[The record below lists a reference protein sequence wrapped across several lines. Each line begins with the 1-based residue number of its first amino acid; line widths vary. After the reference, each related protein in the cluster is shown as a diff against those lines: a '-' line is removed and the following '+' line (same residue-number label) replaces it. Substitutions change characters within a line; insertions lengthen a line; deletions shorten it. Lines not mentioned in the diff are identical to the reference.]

1 MIQPSNASFDSD
13 TLIKWVHE
21 HELEL
26 VWWGCASQVISPY
39 LRIFCLGCLFVALR
53 GVLMIREEQIPL
65 KDELHQQK
73 TSIHNMASVCMRLKK
88 LNSALSALSVKASPN
103 WCKLMIE
110 CTHEGDAYKRF
121 CYKYWGQFGR
131 ENREIATSVSWRLLL
146 RAPPSPLLA
155 LSDSNLQWHSLERGV
170 LTKASQLHNILLVLS
185 TCNRGTVLIAH
196 SKVGKNP
203 NTLQRF
209 LLLFKPLILMHLN
222 ARGRRII
229 LTESVQS

>member
-110 CTHEGDAYKRF
+110 CTHEGDTYKRF
-121 CYKYWGQFGR
+121 CYNIEDSLEGKTEKLQHLWAGGFCY
-131 ENREIATSVSWRLLL
+131 VL
-146 RAPPSPLLA
+146 PPLL
-155 LSDSNLQWHSLERGV
+155 SWH
-170 LTKASQLHNILLVLS
+170 
-185 TCNRGTVLIAH
+185 
-196 SKVGKNP
+196 
-203 NTLQRF
+203 
-209 LLLFKPLILMHLN
+209 
-222 ARGRRII
+222 
-229 LTESVQS
+229 

>member
-1 MIQPSNASFDSD
+1 MSCLVNHWSQDLWDQMHPQAILKSYKSTVMETSCTITMPPHKSDLFDCKFIHFVHGCFGKRSVVSCSEMIQPSNASFDSD

-21 HELEL
+21 HEHELEF
-26 VWWGCASQVISPY
+26 VWWVCASLVISPY

-131 ENREIATSVSWRLLL
+131 VNREIATSVSWRLLL
-146 RAPPSPLLA
+146 RAPPPL
-155 LSDSNLQWHSLERGV
+155 SSLG
-170 LTKASQLHNILLVLS
+170 TKW
-185 TCNRGTVLIAH
+185 
-196 SKVGKNP
+196 
-203 NTLQRF
+203 F
-209 LLLFKPLILMHLN
+209 
-222 ARGRRII
+222 
-229 LTESVQS
+229 